1 MARNAKSIRFS
12 DGESFMEE
20 EPQFVNDAPITEAYD
35 PMDDGDLPYIPSMGN
50 SRVNKQQMYTNNRKP
65 LNQNAFIDIN
75 NIQNYAQQPSN
86 NQSASDQQAFQRTLA
101 EATAKARAAQ
111 KFDANA
117 AVGVINQMNGVVD
130 VFNEID
136 QSTSANGDV
145 DRYGIEVAIKS
156 MNSAISTLNDIEY
169 WLPKD
174 QMTNLASLKKI
185 SKPIIQALKAYTDT
199 ISKMK

>member
-1 MARNAKSIRFS
+1 MARNAKNIRFS

-35 PMDDGDLPYIPSMGN
+35 PMDDGELPYIPSMGT
-50 SRVNKQQMYTNNRKP
+50 SRTNRQQMYTNNRQP
-65 LNQNAFIDIN
+65 INQNSFIDIN
-75 NIQNYAQQPSN
+75 NIQNYTQQQSN
-86 NQSASDQQAFQRTLA
+86 QPTSDQQSFQRTLN

-117 AVGVINQMNGVVD
+117 AVGVINQMNGAVD
-130 VFNEID
+130 AFNDID

-156 MNSAISTLNDIEY
+156 MNSTIATLNDIEY

-174 QMTNLASLKKI
+174 QMANLASLKKI
-185 SKPIIQALKAYTDT
+185 SKPIIQALKAYMDT
-199 ISKMK
+199 VSKMK